1 MTPAWGLGR
10 RPDTLP
16 QVEGSIVNRR
26 VGIVAAMLLVMAGC
40 GDPDSSA
47 TSSEA
52 GVASVDADEVVAAAV
67 EGLLDAQS
75 FRSRTTGELP
85 FQSTMD
91 AAYEQ
96 SGDDVLDISVL
107 GRTGSATVVVDDVA
121 HEWDGS
127 EQSWRTTPLDSYDPL
142 LGPGFI
148 FGMSLLGLFDHGE
161 RTDSGGEVPE
171 ADDGWPPAATGWTEI
186 DGAGDG
192 NRRFERVL
200 AAEEFLGGDVYEDAP
215 VERLEEDAVTSAFY
229 ELARITS
236 TVEVDRDGRISA
248 NRIRFEFDGDPDHPD
263 CAPLSRVVGS
273 TEMVVEFS
281 DVDGD
286 VEVRVPTPAEL
297 VAEFPELSEAPDYS
311 DDDLDGVDE
320 AFRGPDGERDLSGC
334 PQPT

>member
-1 MTPAWGLGR
+1 M
-10 RPDTLP
+10 
-16 QVEGSIVNRR
+16 NRLA
-26 VGIVAAMLLVMAGC
+26 GIVAATLLVLAGC
-40 GDPDSSA
+40 GDPEGADSSSGLDA
-47 TSSEA
+47 PSGT
-52 GVASVDADEVVAAAV
+52 ADEVVAAAV
-67 EGLLDAQS
+67 EGLIGAES

-107 GRTGSATVVVDDVA
+107 GTTGSATVVVDDVA

-127 EQSWRTTPLDSYDPL
+127 EQSWRTTPVDAFDPL

-148 FGMSLLGLFDHGE
+148 FGMSLLGLFDYRE
-161 RTDSGGEVPE
+161 QIDSDGEVPE
-171 ADDGWPPAATGWTEI
+171 VDDGWPSAATGWTEI
-186 DGAGDG
+186 DGAGGG

-200 AAEEFLGGDVYEDAP
+200 AAEEFLGGEVYDDTP
-215 VERLEEDAVTSAFY
+215 VERLEENAVTEAFSR
-229 ELARITS
+229 LARITS
-236 TVEVDRDGRISA
+236 TVEVDRNGRISA
-248 NRIRFEFDGDPDHPD
+248 NRIRFDFDGDLEHPE
-263 CAPLSRVVGS
+263 CLPLTRVVGS
-273 TEMVVEFS
+273 TEMVVEFT

-320 AFRGPDGERDLSGC
+320 AFRGPDGTRDLSGC
-334 PQPT
+334 PTPM